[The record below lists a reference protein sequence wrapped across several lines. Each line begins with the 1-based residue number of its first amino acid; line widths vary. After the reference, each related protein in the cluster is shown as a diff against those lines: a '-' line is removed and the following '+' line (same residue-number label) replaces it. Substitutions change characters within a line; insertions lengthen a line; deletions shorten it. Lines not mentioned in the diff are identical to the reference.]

1 MKKTIKTAVLLLLCA
16 ALLLTGCA
24 KASNEPAV
32 EAEETAPFMADYELL
47 WETLETDY
55 PYLDYLRDRG
65 IPVDSIRESFGERVK
80 SVKKPESFALI
91 VSQMF
96 EKLEFTA
103 HLFMIEQLFFSNLY
117 ATYVLD
123 DEVCENPF
131 FEPWRRTLKEA
142 AATGRYTAPTEAQ
155 GSTDAKVGN
164 YASVTVTYYE
174 DCKTLCLKIPT
185 FVFFAQDR
193 DHDVLERALE
203 QYPDAENIVFDITG
217 NSGGAD
223 GYWRE
228 NLVAPFGEDQQC
240 SLRMFFKGSPQNLQ
254 IIEALDEAKKTSEA
268 EDAPEWA
275 RKYGLDRYTY
285 LDMMVEGREAV
296 HSDAKRWVL
305 VDHVVY
311 SSSEMF
317 VCFCKATG
325 WATVAGKQTGGDG
338 IGFSPVLRLLPDSGV
353 LYEFSSVAGENPDGT
368 MSIEGTTPDVV
379 LESATIDC
387 LLDRIRQERGQ

>member
-1 MKKTIKTAVLLLLCA
+1 MKKAIKTAVLLLLCA

-24 KASNEPAV
+24 KAPNEPAV
-32 EAEETAPFMADYELL
+32 EEKETAPFMADYELL

-185 FVFFAQDR
+185 FVFFVQER
-193 DHDVLERALE
+193 DHDVLQQALE
-203 QYPDAENIVFDITG
+203 QYPEAENIVFDITG

-223 GYWRE
+223 GYWRD

-254 IIEALDEAKKTSEA
+254 IIPPDEAKQTSEL

-275 RKYGLDRYTY
+275 LKYGLDRYACF
-285 LDMMVEGREAV
+285 DMPVEGREAV

-317 VCFCKATG
+317 VCFCKSTG

-353 LYEFSSVAGENPDGT
+353 LYEFNCAAGENPDGT

-387 LLDRIRQERGQ
+387 LLDLIRQERGQ

>member
-1 MKKTIKTAVLLLLCA
+1 MKKTIRHAILLFCCA
-16 ALLLTGCA
+16 ALLLAGCA
-24 KASNEPAV
+24 KPASEPA
-32 EAEETAPFMADYELL
+32 EAAEEPAPFAADYERL

-55 PYLDYLRDRG
+55 PYLDYLRDKGVR
-65 IPVDSIRESFGERVK
+65 VDQIRRSYGERAN
-80 SVKKPESFALI
+80 SVKKVESFSVI
-91 VSQMF
+91 VSQMLG
-96 EKLEFTA
+96 ELGFTA
-103 HLFMIEQLFFSNLY
+103 HLFCIDQLFFSNLY

-123 DEVCENPF
+123 QEISESPF

-142 AATGRYTAPTEAQ
+142 AASGRYTAPTEAQ

-185 FVFFAQDR
+185 FIFFVQER
-193 DHDVLERALE
+193 DHDVLQQALE
-203 QYPDAENIVFDITG
+203 QYPEAENIVFDITG

-228 NLVAPFGEDQQC
+228 NLVAPFGEDQRC
-240 SLRMFFKGSPQNLQ
+240 SLRFFFKGSPQNLQ
-254 IIEALDEAKKTSEA
+254 IIPPDEAKQTSEL

-275 RKYGLDRYTY
+275 LKYGLDRYACF
-285 LDMMVEGREAV
+285 DMPVEGREAV
-296 HSDAKRWVL
+296 HSNAKRWVL

-317 VCFCKATG
+317 VCFCKSTG

-338 IGFSPVLRLLPDSGV
+338 IGFSPVLRLLPDSGL
-353 LYEFSSVAGENPDGT
+353 LYEFNCAAGENPDGT
-368 MSIEGTTPDVV
+368 MSIEGTTPDIV

>member
-1 MKKTIKTAVLLLLCA
+1 MKKAIKTAVLLLLCA
-16 ALLLTGCA
+16 ALLLAGCA

-32 EAEETAPFMADYELL
+32 EEKETAPFMADYELL

-55 PYLDYLRDRG
+55 PYLDYLRDKGVR
-65 IPVDSIRESFGERVK
+65 VDQIRRSYGERVN
-80 SVKKPESFALI
+80 SVKKVESFSVI
-91 VSQMF
+91 VSQMLG
-96 EKLEFTA
+96 ELGFTA
-103 HLFMIEQLFFSNLY
+103 HLFCIDQLFFSNLY

-123 DEVCENPF
+123 QEISESPF

-142 AATGRYTAPTEAQ
+142 AASGRYTAPTEAQ

-164 YASVTVTYYE
+164 YASVTV
-174 DCKTLCLKIPT
+174 
-185 FVFFAQDR
+185 
-193 DHDVLERALE
+193 LEK
-203 QYPDAENIVFDITG
+203 YPEAENIVFDITG

-223 GYWRE
+223 GYWRD

-254 IIEALDEAKKTSEA
+254 IIPPDEAKQTSEL

-275 RKYGLDRYTY
+275 LKYGLDRYACF
-285 LDMMVEGREAV
+285 DMPVEGREAV

-338 IGFSPVLRLLPDSGV
+338 IGFSPVLRLLPDSGL
-353 LYEFSSVAGENPDGT
+353 LYEFNCAAGENPDGT
-368 MSIEGTTPDVV
+368 MSIEGTTPDVI

-387 LLDRIRQERGQ
+387 LLDLIRQERGQ

>member
-1 MKKTIKTAVLLLLCA
+1 MKKAIKTAVLLLLCA

-24 KASNEPAV
+24 KAPNEPAV
-32 EAEETAPFMADYELL
+32 EEKETAPFMADYELL

-185 FVFFAQDR
+185 FVFFVQER
-193 DHDVLERALE
+193 DHDVLQQALE
-203 QYPDAENIVFDITG
+203 QYPEAENIVFDITG

-223 GYWRE
+223 GYWRD

-254 IIEALDEAKKTSEA
+254 IIPPDEAKQTSEL

-275 RKYGLDRYTY
+275 LKYGLDRYACF
-285 LDMMVEGREAV
+285 DMPVEGREAV

-317 VCFCKATG
+317 VCFCKSTG

-353 LYEFSSVAGENPDGT
+353 LYEFNCAAGENPDGT
-368 MSIEGTTPDVV
+368 MSSEGTTPDVV

-387 LLDRIRQERGQ
+387 LLDLIRQERGQ

>member
-1 MKKTIKTAVLLLLCA
+1 MKKAIKTAVLLLCA

-24 KASNEPAV
+24 KTSNESAV
-32 EAEETAPFMADYELL
+32 EEKETAPFMADYELL

-65 IPVDSIRESFGERVK
+65 VHVDSIRESFKERVK

-96 EKLEFTA
+96 EKLGFTA
-103 HLFMIEQLFFSNLY
+103 HLFMIEQLFFNNLY
-117 ATYVLD
+117 ATYLLD
-123 DEVCENPF
+123 HEVSESPF
-131 FEPWRRTLKEA
+131 FEPWCRTLKEA
-142 AATGRYTAPTEAQ
+142 AASGRYTAPTEAQ

-185 FVFFAQDR
+185 FVFFVEER
-193 DHDVLERALE
+193 DHDVLQQALE
-203 QYPDAENIVFDITG
+203 QYPEAENIVFDITG
-217 NSGGAD
+217 NSGGSD
-223 GYWRE
+223 GYWMN
-228 NLVAPFGEDQQC
+228 NLVAPFGEDRMC
-240 SLRMFFKGSPQNLQ
+240 SIRLFFKDSPQNMQ
-254 IIEALDEAKKTSEA
+254 IMEPYYEIENTSEA
-268 EDAPEWA
+268 ENAPEWA
-275 RKYGLDRYTY
+275 IRYGLNKYVRQVHS
-285 LDMMVEGREAV
+285 VEGREAV

-311 SSSEMF
+311 SASESF
-317 VCFCKATG
+317 VAFCKSTG
-325 WATVAGKQTGGDG
+325 WATIVGKQTGGDG
-338 IGFSPVLRLLPDSGV
+338 AGFSPVLRLLPDSGV
-353 LYEFSSVAGENPDGT
+353 LYEFSCVAGENPDGT

-387 LLDRIRQERGQ
+387 LLDLIRQERGH

>member
-1 MKKTIKTAVLLLLCA
+1 MKKTIRHAILLFFCAV
-16 ALLLTGCA
+16 LLLTGCA
-24 KASNEPAV
+24 KPASEPAV
-32 EAEETAPFMADYELL
+32 EEKETAPFMADYELL

-55 PYLDYLRDRG
+55 PYLDYLRDQGVR
-65 IPVDSIRESFGERVK
+65 VDSIRESFGERVN

-96 EKLEFTA
+96 EKLGFTA
-103 HLFMIEQLFFSNLY
+103 HLFMIEQLFFNNLY

-123 DEVCENPF
+123 HEVSESPF

-142 AATGRYTAPTEAQ
+142 AASGRYTAPTEAQ

-185 FVFFAQDR
+185 FVFFVQER
-193 DHDVLERALE
+193 DHDVLQQALE
-203 QYPDAENIVFDITG
+203 KYPEAENIVFDITG

-223 GYWRE
+223 GYWRD
-228 NLVAPFGEDQQC
+228 NLVAPFGEDQRC

-254 IIEALDEAKKTSEA
+254 IIPPDEAKQTSEL

-275 RKYGLDRYTY
+275 LQYGLDRYTY
-285 LDMMVEGREAV
+285 LDFEVEGREAV

-311 SSSEMF
+311 SASESF
-317 VCFCKATG
+317 VAFCKSTG
-325 WATVAGKQTGGDG
+325 WATIVGKQTGGDG

-353 LYEFSSVAGENPDGT
+353 LYEFSCAAGENPDGT
-368 MSIEGTTPDVV
+368 MSIEGTTPDIV
-379 LESATIDC
+379 LEKATIDC
-387 LLDRIRQERGQ
+387 LLDLIREEQGH

>member
-1 MKKTIKTAVLLLLCA
+1 MKKAIKTAVLLLLCA

-24 KASNEPAV
+24 KAPNEPAV
-32 EAEETAPFMADYELL
+32 EEKETAPFMADYELL

-65 IPVDSIRESFGERVK
+65 IRVDSIRESFGERVK

-185 FVFFAQDR
+185 FVFFVQER
-193 DHDVLERALE
+193 DHDVLQQALE
-203 QYPDAENIVFDITG
+203 KYPEAENIVFDITG

-223 GYWRE
+223 GYWRD

-254 IIEALDEAKKTSEA
+254 IITPDEAKQTSEL

-275 RKYGLDRYTY
+275 LKYGLDRYACF
-285 LDMMVEGREAV
+285 DMPVEGREAV

-317 VCFCKATG
+317 VCFCKSTG

-353 LYEFSSVAGENPDGT
+353 LYEFNCAAGENPDGT

-387 LLDRIRQERGQ
+387 LLDLIRQERGQ